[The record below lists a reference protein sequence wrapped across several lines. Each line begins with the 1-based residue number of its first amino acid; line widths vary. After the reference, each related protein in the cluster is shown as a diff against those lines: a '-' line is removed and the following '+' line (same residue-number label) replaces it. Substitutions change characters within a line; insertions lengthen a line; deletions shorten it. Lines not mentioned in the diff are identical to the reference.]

1 MCKSESFLTM
11 KDRKATLFEKL
22 KKSGLKLTPQRRAI
36 IDVLIENTPLH
47 PDAGLIYQEARKKVK
62 GLSLSTVYYTLNEF
76 SKHGMIK
83 TLEFDRMENRYE
95 GNTSDH
101 LNLVC
106 IGCGRIE
113 DYVKPLPVSPR
124 EVEKQTGFRPH
135 EVRFEYHGYCKGCLG
150 RIK

>member
-1 MCKSESFLTM
+1 MM
-11 KDRKATLFEKL
+11 KDRKATLIEKL

-47 PDAGLIYQEARKKVK
+47 PDAGLIYQEARKRVK

-124 EVEKQTGFRPH
+124 EVEKQTGFRPQ
-135 EVRFEYHGYCKGCLG
+135 EVRFEYYGYCKECLG

>member
-1 MCKSESFLTM
+1 MM
-11 KDRKATLFEKL
+11 KDRKATLIEKL

-47 PDAGLIYQEARKKVK
+47 PDAGLIYQEARKRVK

-135 EVRFEYHGYCKGCLG
+135 EVRFEYYGYCRECLG

>member
-1 MCKSESFLTM
+1 M

-47 PDAGLIYQEARKKVK
+47 PDAGLIYQEARKRVK

-113 DYVKPLPVSPR
+113 DYGKPLPISPR
-124 EVEKQTGFRPH
+124 EVEKQTGFKPH
-135 EVRFEYHGYCKGCLG
+135 EVRFEYHGYCKECLG